1 MLDKG
6 SIELGIQRNGYH
18 EYRLDGDK
26 FQTRIHFRVVPLE
39 EKKSWVAWT
48 GKKQEMLDDK
58 SNPNKWN
65 ITEDAYAGLPFPAPK
80 KE

>member
-1 MLDKG
+1 
-6 SIELGIQRNGYH
+6 
-18 EYRLDGDK
+18 
-26 FQTRIHFRVVPLE
+26 VPLE

-65 ITEDAYAGLPFPAPK
+65 ITEDAYAGLPFPASK
-80 KE
+80 TE